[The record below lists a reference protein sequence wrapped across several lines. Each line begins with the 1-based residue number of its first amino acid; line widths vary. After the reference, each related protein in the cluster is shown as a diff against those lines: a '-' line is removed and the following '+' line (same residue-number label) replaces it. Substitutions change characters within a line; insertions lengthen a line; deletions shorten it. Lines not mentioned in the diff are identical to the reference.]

1 MVETIR
7 GFSFQLNDLPR
18 SEKPV
23 FLPRNARS
31 WRKLYVKQKSGNG
44 KQQDEEMKEPGEKG
58 TGKCEDSTGKKEE
71 KSPPSRMGV
80 SDVDSCILAHD
91 NSECRFNLNSY
102 KILFVINKENLLYK
116 KNAFTKAKKVSI
128 P

>member
-1 MVETIR
+1 M
-7 GFSFQLNDLPR
+7 PR

-31 WRKLYVKQKSGNG
+31 WRKLYAKQKFGTKQEIDEG
-44 KQQDEEMKEPGEKG
+44 KDGDKANDKSDDVI
-58 TGKCEDSTGKKEE
+58 KREE
-71 KSPPSRMGV
+71 KSPPSRIGV
-80 SDVDSCILAHD
+80 PEVESCISAYD

-116 KNAFTKAKKVSI
+116 KNAFSKAKKVSI
-128 P
+128 TLIIFFSVD

>member
-1 MVETIR
+1 M
-7 GFSFQLNDLPR
+7 NDLPR

-31 WRKLYVKQKSGNG
+31 WRKLYAKQKLGT
-44 KQQDEEMKEPGEKG
+44 KQEGDAEEKDADKSNDKSDDGIKR
-58 TGKCEDSTGKKEE
+58 E
-71 KSPPSRMGV
+71 KSPPSRIGV
-80 SDVDSCILAHD
+80 PEVESCISAYD

-116 KNAFTKAKKVSI
+116 KNAFSKAKKVSSWYFTKL
-128 P
+128 